1 MIDTTEAG
9 GGSYPEPT
17 ISEKTITGNILVSF
31 SFEDVVPKEW
41 NREKIEE
48 HIRNN
53 AGDYICDLESIE
65 EIDFLEEEE

>member
-9 GGSYPEPT
+9 GGSYPEPDMN
-17 ISEKTITGNILVSF
+17 EKTISGNILVSF
-31 SFEDVVPKEW
+31 SFEDTVPKDW
-41 NREKIEE
+41 DRERIEE

-53 AGDYICDLESIE
+53 AGDYIYDLESIE

>member
-1 MIDTTEAG
+1 MIDTTDLGA
-9 GGSYPEPT
+9 GSYPEPT
-17 ISEKTITGNILVSF
+17 MSEKTISGNILVSF
-31 SFEDVVPKEW
+31 SFEDVVPKDW
-41 NREKIEE
+41 DRERIEE

>member
-9 GGSYPEPT
+9 GGSYPEPDMN
-17 ISEKTITGNILVSF
+17 EKTISGNILVSF
-31 SFEDVVPKEW
+31 SFEDTVPKDW
-41 NREKIEE
+41 DRERIEE

-53 AGDYICDLESIE
+53 AGDYIYDLDSIE